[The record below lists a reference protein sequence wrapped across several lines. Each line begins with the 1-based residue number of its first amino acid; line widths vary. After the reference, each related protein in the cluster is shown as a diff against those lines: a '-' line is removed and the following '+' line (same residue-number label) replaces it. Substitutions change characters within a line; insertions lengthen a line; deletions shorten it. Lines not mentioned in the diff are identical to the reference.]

1 MKIYSIYD
9 AVSRLLNLLYLFSAI
24 LIYSNVASD
33 NVVTSFDMII
43 RKYLDM
49 ASNPT

>member
-24 LIYSNVASD
+24 PIYCNC
-33 NVVTSFDMII
+33 
-43 RKYLDM
+43 R
-49 ASNPT
+49 